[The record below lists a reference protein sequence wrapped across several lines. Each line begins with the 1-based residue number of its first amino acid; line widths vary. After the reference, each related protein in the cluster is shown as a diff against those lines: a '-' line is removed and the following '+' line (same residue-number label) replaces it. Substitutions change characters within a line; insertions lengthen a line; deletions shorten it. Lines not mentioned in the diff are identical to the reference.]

1 MMYIGVDLGLSGGI
15 VILDENQRVIHKYVM
30 PIIKIKGKSEY
41 DIKTIVQILQG
52 IAIPAAIDDIKVYA
66 VLEKSHVRPISG
78 KRACFTNGFGYGL
91 MQGILESIGISYE
104 IVKPQTW
111 MKELEIDSKDK
122 KGSILFCQRKWPDV
136 DWRATERCTKVHD
149 GLTDGAGLALYC
161 YRRNK

>member
-1 MMYIGVDLGLSGGI
+1 MMYIGIDNGLSGGI
-15 VILDENQRVIHKYVM
+15 VMLDENQKVINKYIM
-30 PIIKIKGKSEY
+30 PVIKIKGKNEY
-41 DIKTIVQILQG
+41 DVRRIVEILNVSE
-52 IAIPAAIDDIKVYA
+52 PVDIFCCI
-66 VLEKSHVRPISG
+66 EKQHVRPISG
-78 KRACFTNGFGYGL
+78 KRACFTNGFGFGL
-91 MQGILESIGISYE
+91 FQGILESIGISYE

-122 KGSILFCQRKWPDV
+122 KGSISFCQRKWPDI